1 MQFLTALFVATAF
14 SIVPVLAQSTTTTTT
29 IPFGSRGT
37 RTIVQSSDGSSLT
50 STTQQFRN
58 GGSYTTRTYVPAPPA
73 SSYQPMKSYCPT
85 GNCK

>member
-1 MQFLTALFVATAF
+1 MKFLTALFVGTAF

-58 GGSYTTRTYVPAPPA
+58 GGSYYSHLRSGAPGEQLPANEELLPD
-73 SSYQPMKSYCPT
+73 
-85 GNCK
+85 G

>member
-1 MQFLTALFVATAF
+1 MKFLTALFVGTAF

-50 STTQQFRN
+50 STTQQFR
-58 GGSYTTRTYVPAPPA
+58 
-73 SSYQPMKSYCPT
+73 MEDPT
-85 GNCK
+85 LLALTFRRPRRAATSQ

>member
-1 MQFLTALFVATAF
+1 
-14 SIVPVLAQSTTTTTT
+14 
-29 IPFGSRGT
+29 
-37 RTIVQSSDGSSLT
+37 VQSSDGSSLT

-58 GGSYTTRTYVPAPPA
+58 GGSYTTRTYGPAPPV